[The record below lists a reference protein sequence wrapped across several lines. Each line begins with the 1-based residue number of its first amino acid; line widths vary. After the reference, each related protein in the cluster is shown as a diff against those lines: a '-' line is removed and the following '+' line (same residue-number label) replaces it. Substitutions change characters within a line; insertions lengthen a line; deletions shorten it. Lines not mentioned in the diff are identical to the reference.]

1 MRKTVEWFAKE
12 MDKELNRNSHKG
24 GWKGCGVERL
34 YSGFLEETLELYEQ
48 IFKYH
53 SKQGI
58 IEEAIDVANFA
69 MMIADEARHMMCL
82 NDDKMATDFFN
93 NFDKERG

>member
-12 MDKELNRNSHKG
+12 MNKGLDCNSNKG
-24 GWKGCGVERL
+24 GWKGCGINYLYGRL
-34 YSGFLEETLELYEQ
+34 IDEKLELHDQ

-69 MMIADEARHMMCL
+69 MMIADEARRM
-82 NDDKMATDFFN
+82 
-93 NFDKERG
+93 KEGKDA